1 MYEISNSMRQY
12 LLLILGVGIIFSG
25 SAYAQSIQD
34 IEIVISSS
42 NYNYGEK
49 LDYKIIVSEI
59 TGEDAVIFI
68 TNTIGNKSQLLSIPI
83 SQEESRVIAPF
94 AFDSVIWSEG
104 KYELELQYS
113 GATSIASFTI
123 VNDGTIGIPYWIKDV
138 SKIWV
143 SGQAKDDEFAKAIQF
158 LIDENIFF
166 NANPSKELQIPDW
179 FRMTTGWWVSNQ
191 IPDTVYGDALQFLI
205 NERVI
210 KIPIDQKSFDQ
221 ESSSDKTL

>member
-1 MYEISNSMRQY
+1 MRQY
-12 LLLILGVGIIFSG
+12 LLLILGVSIIFSG

-34 IEIVISSS
+34 VEIVISSS

-113 GATSIASFTI
+113 GATSTTSFTI

-166 NANPSKELQIPDW
+166 NSNPSKELQIPDW
-179 FRMTTGWWVSNQ
+179 FKITTGWWVSNQ

-205 NERVI
+205 NEKVI